1 MASVLN
7 VEKLS
12 KEKGDKNIILNKPF
26 DFSKVKVSIL
36 IRNQLFWFVN

>member
-12 KEKGDKNIILNKPF
+12 KEKGDKNILNKPF